1 MNSTSHSDSE
11 TADYLDALQ
20 KLLALEFFGMKLGLA
35 NMHALLD
42 HLGHPEAKFATI
54 HVAGTN
60 GKGSVSATLAAIFQS
75 SGKKAGLYTS
85 PHLVDYRE
93 RIRINGVMIP
103 ESFVEYFVRANWNI
117 ITELKAT
124 FFEVTT
130 ALAFEY
136 FASERVDIAII
147 ETGLGGRLDAT
158 NVLTHPLATVV
169 TSIGWDHMTQLGNT
183 LEAIAFEKAGIFK
196 PNVPAIVWEEN
207 SLRSIFEEQA
217 KKVGAQLFFVPPER
231 MDSLRDLEP
240 SLIGAHQRQ
249 NLGTV
254 LEVLNHLPDRP
265 SDAAIRNGVTN
276 VRELTGL
283 RSRLEQ
289 YSHPLLTDRGLQ
301 LFLDVG
307 HNLDAL
313 VAVREYFLAAGVR
326 PIVVAGFMRD
336 KDVMSVLNEIKKFAD
351 EFIAVEAPTSRALP
365 SGELAALGTEAGL
378 ATQDGG
384 EVMNGVRRAIAS
396 AKPNTTILLTGSHYV
411 VGEFLANESGIGT
424 VIPH

>member
-1 MNSTSHSDSE
+1 MNSTSHAGTS
-11 TADYLDALQ
+11 TTDYLDALE

-42 HLGHPEAKFATI
+42 HLGHPEEKFATI

-75 SGKKAGLYTS
+75 SGKKTALYTS

-93 RIRINGVMIP
+93 RIRVNGVMIP
-103 ESFVEYFVRANWNI
+103 ESAVENFVRANWNI

-158 NVLTHPLATVV
+158 NVLTRPLATVV
-169 TSIGWDHMTQLGNT
+169 TSIGWDHMPQLGNT
-183 LEAIAFEKAGIFK
+183 LEAIASEKAGIFK
-196 PNVPAIVWEEN
+196 SNVPAIVWEEN
-207 SLRSIFEEQA
+207 SLKNIFEEQA
-217 KKVGAQLFFVPPER
+217 KKVGAELFFVPAQR
-231 MDSLRDLEP
+231 VDTLRDLEP
-240 SLIGAHQRQ
+240 SLLGAHQEQ
-249 NLGTV
+249 NFRTV
-254 LEVLNHLPDRP
+254 LEVLNHLTERP
-265 SDAAIRNGVTN
+265 TDSAIRNGVIN

-283 RSRLEQ
+283 RSRLEH
-289 YSHPLLTDRGLQ
+289 YSHSVLTDRSLQ

-313 VAVREYFLAAGVR
+313 VAVREYFLRAGIR
-326 PIVVAGFMRD
+326 PVVVAGFMRD
-336 KDVMSVLNEIKKFAD
+336 KDVTSVLNEIKKFAD

-365 SGELAALGTEAGL
+365 SDELAALASEVGL

-384 EVMNGVRRAIAS
+384 EVLNGLRLAIAF
-396 AKPNTTILLTGSHYV
+396 AKPKTTILLTGSHYV

-424 VIPH
+424 VVPT